1 MLLLVGE
8 QSNFWSPHT
17 QSRIRH
23 QQTHRR
29 RDQIA
34 HSHADQNNPEE
45 PALIGD
51 AINTAFTVNASL
63 DIYAAAIS
71 GSGGTVNVVLTIIF
85 AILFFAMGA
94 R

>member
-1 MLLLVGE
+1 LQNKVTSDRLTLNREFAISRPTVGV
-8 QSNFWSPHT
+8 T
-17 QSRIRH
+17 RLRIRT
-23 QQTHRR
+23 QAG
-29 RDQIA
+29 D
-34 HSHADQNNPEE
+34 NPEE

-85 AILFFAMGA
+85 AILFFAMSA

>member
-1 MLLLVGE
+1 LRNKVTSDRLTLKREFAISRPTVGVTGLR
-8 QSNFWSPHT
+8 SPT
-17 QSRIRH
+17 R
-23 QQTHRR
+23 T
-29 RDQIA
+29 RD
-34 HSHADQNNPEE
+34 NPEE